1 MSEQGEFPALPMLL
15 VDDEPGWL
23 TSLELL
29 LLRKLGIN
37 HLYACSDSQQAM
49 EHLGRGAYSLVL
61 LDVTMPGIPGDKLL
75 EKIVETYPDLPVI
88 MLTGRD
94 QVETAVECMSRGAFD
109 FVVKSWDE
117 ERLLASVKRALRLQS
132 LQLENMR
139 LGATLLQKQVQSP
152 DAFAGVVTQSLKM
165 EAIMRYLEAI
175 AGSGEPLLL
184 SGESGTGKEVL
195 AMALH
200 RLGEEASPWVA
211 VNMAGFDDER
221 FADTLFGH
229 VRGAYAGASQ
239 SRRGMVERAAG
250 GTLFLDEIGSL
261 GVESQGKLLRFLQTG
276 EYFPLGSDAPRHVR
290 TRVVVTTNQSLEDLV
305 AQGKFRRDLYF
316 RLRTHHVQVP
326 SLRER
331 PEDIPLLLGYFLA
344 EAAQELGKG
353 TPTPPPELELLLSRY
368 DFPGNVRELR
378 SMAYDAVSLHQ
389 GRKLSMASFKR
400 AMGWQEK
407 SMPPAAPV
415 PKSVAAGD
423 AAVAFGERLPTIK
436 EVVNALIDEAMQR
449 YEGNQ
454 SLVAKQLGITQP
466 ALSMRLKKRRE

>member
-1 MSEQGEFPALPMLL
+1 MTEPGEFPTLPILL
-15 VDDEPGWL
+15 VDDEPAWL
-23 TSLELL
+23 ASLELL
-29 LLRKLGIN
+29 LLRKLGVN
-37 HLYACSDSQQAM
+37 HLYACSDSQQALVQL
-49 EHLGRGAYSLVL
+49 ERGAFSAVL
-61 LDVTMPGIPGDKLL
+61 LDVTMPGLPGDKLL
-75 EKIVETYPDLPVI
+75 EKIVEAYPDLPVI

-94 QVETAVECMSRGAFD
+94 QVETAVECMRKGAFD
-109 FVVKSWDE
+109 FVVKNWDE
-117 ERLLASVKRALRLQS
+117 ERLLASVKRALRLQA
-132 LQLENMR
+132 LLLENMQ

-152 DAFAGVVTQSLKM
+152 EAFAGVVTQSPKM

-195 AMALH
+195 ALALH
-200 RLGEEASPWVA
+200 RLGGEARPWVA
-211 VNMAGFDDER
+211 LNMAGFDDER
-221 FADTLFGH
+221 FADALFGH

-239 SRRGMVERAAG
+239 SRRGMVEQAAG

-261 GVESQGKLLRFLQTG
+261 GADSQGKLLRFLQTG
-276 EYFPLGSDAPRHVR
+276 EYFPLGSDTPRIVR
-290 TRVVVTTNQSLEDLV
+290 TRVVVTTNQSLEELV
-305 AQGKFRRDLYF
+305 SEGRFRRDLYY

-326 SLRER
+326 PLRER

-344 EAAQELGKG
+344 EAAREQGKT
-353 TPTPPPELELLLSRY
+353 TPTPPTELELMLSRY

-378 SMAYDAVSLHQ
+378 AMAYDAVSLHQ

-400 AMGWQEK
+400 AIGWQEK
-407 SMPPAAPV
+407 SMPPAASV
-415 PKSVAAGD
+415 PKPVVAGD

-436 EVVNALIDEAMQR
+436 EAVNALIDEALQR
-449 YEGNQ
+449 FKGNQ